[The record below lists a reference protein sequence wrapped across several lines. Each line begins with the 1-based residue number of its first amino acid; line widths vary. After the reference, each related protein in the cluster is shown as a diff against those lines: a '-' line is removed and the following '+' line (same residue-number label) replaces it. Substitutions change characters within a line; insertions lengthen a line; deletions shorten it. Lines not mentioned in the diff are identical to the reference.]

1 VLTTHSDARGRSELR
16 LPYRVDAY
24 WCERA

>member
-1 VLTTHSDARGRSELR
+1 VLTHHPDARGLSELR
-16 LPYRVDAY
+16 IPYRVDAY